1 MRITALLT
9 CHNRRALTL
18 TCVGRLLRQ
27 ELPAG
32 AHLGVVLVDDGST
45 DGTAD
50 AVRGAFPEVRVL
62 EGPGN
67 LYWCGGMRV
76 AWSEAASSD
85 PDYYLLVNDDTVID
99 DQAVRT
105 LLELAGGPEQR
116 VIAVATI
123 ADEKTGQVNY
133 GAVSDKT
140 GLLGPSD
147 EGDCDTFNAN
157 CVIVTRGVFREL
169 GMFHG
174 AYTHA
179 MGDTDYGIQAR
190 RRGISIRKSDR
201 FLGTCGSNAVTG
213 TWRDKTLPRLR
224 RLKLLQQPK
233 GLPFPE
239 WRVFTRRNYGR
250 RWLYYTVSPFL
261 RILAGR

>member
-1 MRITALLT
+1 MRVTALLT

-18 TCVGRLLRQ
+18 TCVERLLHQ
-27 ELPAG
+27 DLPIG
-32 AHLGVVLVDDGST
+32 TRLHVVLVDDGST

-50 AVRGAFPEVRVL
+50 AVREAFPAVRVL

-76 AWSEAASSD
+76 AWREAAASD
-85 PDYYLLVNDDTVID
+85 PDYYLLVNDDTVIEKD
-99 DQAVRT
+99 AVKN
-105 LLELAGGPEQR
+105 LLELAGGPAER

-123 ADEKTGQVNY
+123 ADKDTGEVNY

-147 EGDCDTFNAN
+147 KGECDTFNAN
-157 CVIVTRGVFREL
+157 CVIITREVFREQ
-169 GMFHG
+169 GIFHG

-190 RRGISIRKSDR
+190 KLGISIRKSDR
-201 FLGTCGSNAVTG
+201 FLGTCGSNAVSE
-213 TWRDKTLPRLR
+213 TWRDPSLPRR
-224 RLKLLQQPK
+224 RRMQLLQHPK
-233 GLPFPE
+233 GLPFKE
-239 WRVFTRRNYGR
+239 WLVFTRRNYGW
-250 RWLYYTVSPFL
+250 RWPYYTLSPIL
-261 RILAGR
+261 RILAGK